1 VALVAVGLIF
11 LLPKDNGQP
20 NLVAANATSTAV
32 AALPGP
38 EATAF
43 ALAGTSKLQVDVTE
57 ANGKPAREA
66 DVTIKVFRAG
76 TTEALDTAY
85 SKASATFNLKPGSY
99 QVQVEYDNDVKVISP
114 AVEVKEGQ
122 PAKQAVNLGLGQVQ
136 VEVLEAAGRSARD
149 GDVSVKV
156 YKAGDTSKAVT
167 VVYSKAKTGIYLAPG
182 AYQLEVDYA
191 NEIKQLGETFQVTE
205 GQTTAQSIN
214 LQVGAAQVEVYET
227 SGKLARDADVVIHVH
242 KQDDPN
248 LEVTTIY
255 SKAKPS
261 ITLKEGTYELEVDY
275 TDSVKETSGPVV
287 IKAGQTV
294 TQTINLQVGTA
305 QIEVQLA
312 DGAPVVE
319 GDVSIKVFQQ
329 GNPNDIISTV
339 YSKAKANFILQP
351 GTYEFEVAYT
361 DGKKTTS
368 PPVEIKEGQITPQI
382 IKI

>member
-1 VALVAVGLIF
+1 
-11 LLPKDNGQP
+11 
-20 NLVAANATSTAV
+20 
-32 AALPGP
+32 
-38 EATAF
+38 
-43 ALAGTSKLQVDVTE
+43 
-57 ANGKPAREA
+57 
-66 DVTIKVFRAG
+66 
-76 TTEALDTAY
+76 
-85 SKASATFNLKPGSY
+85 
-99 QVQVEYDNDVKVISP
+99 
-114 AVEVKEGQ
+114 
-122 PAKQAVNLGLGQVQ
+122 
-136 VEVLEAAGRSARD
+136 VEVLEAVGRSARD

-156 YKAGDTSKAVT
+156 YKAGDTSKALT

-214 LQVGAAQVEVYET
+214 LQVGTAQVEVYET
-227 SGKLARDADVVIHVH
+227 TGKLAREGDLVIHVH

-248 LEVTTIY
+248 LEVTTVY
-255 SKAKPS
+255 SKAKPV
-261 ITLKEGTYELEVDY
+261 ITLKEGTYELEVEY

-287 IKAGQTV
+287 VTAGQTV
-294 TQTINLQVGTA
+294 TQTVNLQVGTA

-368 PPVEIKEGQITPQI
+368 PPVEIKDGQVTPQI